1 MKILELYIIKVKM
14 FSEELIDH
22 LSQFI
27 IRPHREVYGLDKLG
41 PKKIIVKSSSL
52 DCYV

>member
-1 MKILELYIIKVKM
+1 M

-41 PKKIIVKSSSL
+41 PKKIIIKSTSL
-52 DCYV
+52 EGYI